1 MKKITLILFAVLMSA
16 FIAKGLEVS
25 VYPIIAALLT
35 GSLILSKGMD
45 LHGSLGEFIS
55 IADNDTVE
63 VKAGKEQLNMAFKS
77 LDKKTQDSLAEY
89 QKGRKEQDEAIM
101 QKSTLLEAS
110 LAELKIANDLA
121 GKTYSE
127 QIEELKNSLV
137 EMNKAKVQ
145 QDEAKRKSFGDSIM
159 MALDGKEAEV
169 KSFLRNKGAGFEQ
182 ELKVVGNMGVVAN
195 AVAPQ
200 FANIVGPAHELIH
213 ARNYIPVSPTNSN
226 LIRYVKF
233 TNKDGSIGI
242 ALINTLKNQFD
253 YNETVVDAP
262 VIKIAGWINVADE
275 FLEDIAGATSFLSAD
290 LPQKLYDAEDTQ
302 IFKGDGTT
310 GNLTGL
316 YTSATALSLP
326 YAGVTTTSNNI
337 DKLAAAATYVRR
349 QKRIT
354 TAAWTSPED
363 YLAILIN
370 KADGA
375 DQSGEY
381 TYPVRF
387 NALNNQLMIGD
398 FPVIQH
404 TVFNPSEGFVG
415 DFATGCRIFQ
425 KADATLRFSTE
436 NVDNFVKN
444 VTTVLI
450 EERIALCD
458 FYPESFVK
466 VTLSAFNS

>member
-1 MKKITLILFAVLMSA
+1 MPTKQFIKIDDT
-16 FIAKGLEVS
+16 
-25 VYPIIAALLT
+25 
-35 GSLILSKGMD
+35 D
-45 LHGSLGEFIS
+45 L
-55 IADNDTVE
+55 AE
-63 VKAGKEQLNMAFKS
+63 VKAGKELMNAAFNA
-77 LDKKTQDSLAEY
+77 LDKETKASLETY
-89 QKGRKEQDEAIM
+89 QKGQDDQNTAIFT
-101 QKSTLLEAS
+101 KSKALEDS
-110 LAELKIANDLA
+110 LVEVKTAMDLA
-121 GKTYSE
+121 GKTHGE

-137 EMNKAKVQ
+137 EMNKAKVEQ
-145 QDEAKRKSFGDSIM
+145 EKQRRVSFADSIGES
-159 MALDGKEAEV
+159 LDGKEADI
-169 KSFLRNKGAGFEQ
+169 KTFLMNKNAGLQ
-182 ELKVVGNMGVVAN
+182 MQLKTVGNMGVAVN

-200 FANIVGPAHELIH
+200 FTNIVGPAHELVH

-226 LIRYVKF
+226 LIRYVQF

-253 YNETVVDAP
+253 YNEIVVDAP

-302 IFKGDGTT
+302 VFKGSGAT

-326 YAGVTTTSNNI
+326 YAGVTSTSNNI

-370 KADGA
+370 KAVGG
-375 DQSGEY
+375 SEEY

-387 NALNNQLMIGD
+387 NAMNNQLMIGD

-466 VTLSAFNS
+466 VSLSAFNS

>member
-1 MKKITLILFAVLMSA
+1 MKKITLILFTVLMSA
-16 FIAKGLEVS
+16 FIAQALEVP
-25 VYPIIAALLT
+25 VYPIVGVLLI
-35 GSLILSKGMD
+35 GSIVLSKGMN
-45 LHGSLGEFIS
+45 LTGVLGEFIA
-55 IADNDTVE
+55 IADTDAPE
-63 VKAGKEQLNMAFKS
+63 VKAGKEQLNVAFKS

-89 QKGRKEQDEAIM
+89 QKTRKEHDDAIM
-101 QKSTLLEAS
+101 QKSTLLETA
-110 LAELKIANDLA
+110 LAELKTANDLA
-121 GKTYSE
+121 GKTYTE
-127 QIEELKNSLV
+127 QIEELKTSLV
-137 EMNKAKVQ
+137 EMNKAKVEQ
-145 QDEAKRKSFGDSIM
+145 EKTRRLTFADSL
-159 MALDGKEAEV
+159 AQGLEGKEDDV
-169 KSFLRNKGAGFEQ
+169 KAFLANKQAGFQ
-182 ELKVVGNMGVVAN
+182 TQLKVVGNMGVAVN

-200 FANIVGPAHELIH
+200 FAPIVGPAHELIH
-213 ARNYIPVSPTNSN
+213 ARNYIPVSPTISN
-226 LIRYVKF
+226 LIRYVQF
-233 TNKDGSIGI
+233 TNKDGNI
-242 ALINTLKNQFD
+242 APVVGYSTLKPQFD

-275 FLEDIAGATSFLSAD
+275 FLEDIVGAMSWLSAD
-290 LPQKLYDAEDTQ
+290 LPMKLWDAEDQ
-302 IFKGDGTT
+302 QVFKGSGAT

-316 YTSATALSLP
+316 YTTATALSLP
-326 YAGVTTTSNNI
+326 YAGVTSASNNI

-370 KADGA
+370 KSTGDT
-375 DQSGEY
+375 QFY

-387 NALNNQLMIGD
+387 NSNNNMLYIGD
-398 FPVIQH
+398 FPIIQH

-415 DFATGCRIFQ
+415 DFATGARIFQ

-466 VTLSAFNS
+466 VTLSSFPS